1 MNYSWIISSTSPN
14 SKESRVIYGGR
25 ENYIIYLTLVVI
37 GLSSII
43 SAYMDE
49 LENIYFM
56 MTDCALHQAICLANV

>member
-1 MNYSWIISSTSPN
+1 MTHSWIISSRSL
-14 SKESRVIYGGR
+14 KSRELIVIYGGR

-37 GLSSII
+37 GLSSIF

-49 LENIYFM
+49 LEKIYFM

>member
-1 MNYSWIISSTSPN
+1 MTHSWIISSRSLN
-14 SKESRVIYGGR
+14 SRELIVIYGGR

-37 GLSSII
+37 GLSSIF

-49 LENIYFM
+49 LEKIYFM